1 MIQVNIVY
9 LADCEHYQQQL
20 SQNYIICMQEY
31 NETLNVTLIFQ
42 FVYMVVALVYM
53 QNTTLLNSTK

>member
-31 NETLNVTLIFQ
+31 NETLNVTLI
-42 FVYMVVALVYM
+42 
-53 QNTTLLNSTK
+53 